1 MKPDQGPASLVVLMY
16 HAVLDAPLSVP
27 DWCFMTSDSFRAQME
42 HLARS
47 GRIVP
52 LNRALNR
59 APWTAPTPAIAVTF
73 DDGFRNNLDVALPIL
88 TRFEIPATV
97 FLPTAFVDN
106 REWLWFCRVN
116 SAVTASKRTS
126 CDWQDE
132 RYDLSSIA
140 HRSDASARMQA
151 RLKTYPQP
159 ELLRQL
165 STLCA
170 SLGEEEERPVDEWS
184 PYATLDSRSIRQ
196 MMDTGLMDFGAHS
209 HSHAI
214 LSLLDPDS
222 RTQEI
227 TQSISRVGDICGR
240 RCSLF
245 AYPNGR
251 RQDYDVHSI
260 AVLREREID
269 AAFTAIGGTNDESTA
284 RMELRRVGVGAETSL
299 DEFQSTLR
307 ELGCV

>member
-1 MKPDQGPASLVVLMY
+1 MKLDQGPASLVVLMY
-16 HAVLDAPLSVP
+16 HAVVDAPLSVP

-42 HLARS
+42 YLARS
-47 GRIVP
+47 GRIVS
-52 LNRALNR
+52 LNRALSGT
-59 APWTAPTPAIAVTF
+59 PWTAPTPAIAVTF
-73 DDGFRNNLDVALPIL
+73 DDGFRNNLDVALPVL

-97 FLPTAFVDN
+97 FLATAFVDN

-126 CDWQDE
+126 CNWQGE

-151 RLKTYPQP
+151 SLKTYPQP

-170 SLGEEEERPVDEWS
+170 SLGEEEQPMEEWS

-222 RTQEI
+222 QTQEI
-227 TQSISRVGDICGR
+227 TQSIGRVGDICGR

-269 AAFTAIGGTNDESTA
+269 AAFTAIDGTNDESTS
-284 RMELRRVGVGAETSL
+284 RMELCRVGIRG
-299 DEFQSTLR
+299 R
-307 ELGCV
+307 NELG